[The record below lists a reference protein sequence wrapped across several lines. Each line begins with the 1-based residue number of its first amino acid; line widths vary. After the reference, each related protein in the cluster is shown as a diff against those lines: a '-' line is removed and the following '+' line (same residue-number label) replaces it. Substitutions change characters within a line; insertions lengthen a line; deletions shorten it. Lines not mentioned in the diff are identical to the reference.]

1 MAVLD
6 TFKYKD
12 LQGHRVG
19 RFNLGINT
27 SFICY
32 RLRDTLVDA
41 GPTNQWKYVK
51 PFVEEKPFSQ
61 LLLTHHHEDH
71 SGNAGAIYQ
80 LTGVQPQAPDITI
93 DILKKGFKIPLT
105 QKIIWGSSGRVTA
118 QPIGSK
124 LAIGGEKVRPV
135 FTPGHAK
142 DMTCYLMEDRGWLFS
157 ADLYIANYLKLLRI
171 DEHIPTLLNSTAK
184 ALDCDFDTLIC
195 PHRGVVEQGKGKLR
209 EKYNY
214 LLELSEKAQSL
225 QREGKDLLEITFL
238 LLGKEGMMSRTS
250 GYNFSKRNLIR
261 SCLEVD
267 LDGVRYR

>member
-1 MAVLD
+1 MAIIN

-19 RFNLGINT
+19 RFDLGINT

-32 RLRDTLVDA
+32 RLKNTLVDA

-71 SGNAGAIYQ
+71 SGNAGSIYQ

-93 DILKKGFKIPLT
+93 DVLERGFKIPIT
-105 QKIIWGSSGRVTA
+105 QKVIWGSSGRVKA
-118 QPIGSK
+118 QPIK
-124 LAIGGEKVRPV
+124 KDLTIGEEKVIPV

-142 DMTCYLMEDRGWLFS
+142 DMTCYLVQDRGWLFS
-157 ADLYIANYLKLLRI
+157 ADLYIANHLKLLRI
-171 DEHIPTLLNSTAK
+171 DEHVPTLLNSTAK
-184 ALDCDFDTLIC
+184 ALNCDFDTLIC
-195 PHRGVVEQGKGKLR
+195 PHRGVVEQGKTKLR
-209 EKYNY
+209 EKYDY
-214 LLELSEKAQSL
+214 LVELSAKAQSL
-225 QREGKDLLEITFL
+225 QDEGKELLEITL
-238 LLGKEGMMSRTS
+238 QLLGKENMMSRLS

-267 LDGVRYR
+267 LNTVVLS